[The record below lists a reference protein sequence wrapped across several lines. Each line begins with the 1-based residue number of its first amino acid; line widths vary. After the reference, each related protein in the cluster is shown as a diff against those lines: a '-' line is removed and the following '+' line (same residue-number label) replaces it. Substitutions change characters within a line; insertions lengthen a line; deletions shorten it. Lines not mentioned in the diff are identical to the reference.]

1 MSRAW
6 WVVIAAALTI
16 AAADEAS
23 DPEGLLEP
31 VFGKWI
37 IIFIKLFELNS
48 MFSFF
53 IVGSYFWF

>member
-1 MSRAW
+1 MPVFVIGTMSRAW

-31 VFGKWI
+31 VFGK
-37 IIFIKLFELNS
+37 
-48 MFSFF
+48 
-53 IVGSYFWF
+53 